1 MTNCKKVTPE
11 FSNMRL
17 DKVSSEMF
25 KDFSRTQLK
34 RWILEGRILLN
45 NELALPKD
53 NVHVDDVIE
62 INPIT
67 EKKNFWEPEDIY
79 FDVMA
84 EERDY
89 LIINKPSNLIM
100 HPGAGSNNGTL
111 ANGLLYKYPEL
122 ENIPRAG
129 IVHRLDKDTSGVLLV
144 ARTEKFRNYFVQEL
158 QERKVKKNYIAAVV
172 GKIIGSLAID
182 DPIGRDKNN
191 RTKMSIRPD
200 GKEAY
205 SFIKLEEDF
214 NNYSLL
220 DVSIKTGRTHQIRV
234 HLASKKLPI
243 IGDKTYNPSGNIA
256 KNTPKELIDLIRNFP
271 RQALH
276 SSKLSFVDPET
287 HEDIS
292 FDAPIPQDIKNLI
305 SQLKKHI

>member
-84 EERDY
+84 EEKDY

-305 SQLKKHI
+305 SELKKHI

>member
-79 FDVMA
+79 FDVMG

>member
-1 MTNCKKVTPE
+1 MTNCKKVTSE

-34 RWILEGRILLN
+34 KWILEGRILLN
-45 NELALPKD
+45 SELALPKD
-53 NVHVDDVIE
+53 NVHADDVIE
-62 INPIT
+62 INPTT

-144 ARTEKFRNYFVQEL
+144 ARTEKFRNYFVSLL
-158 QERKVKKNYIAAVV
+158 QERKVKKIYKAVVV
-172 GKIIGSLAID
+172 GKIIGSFQINE
-182 DPIGRDKNN
+182 PIGRDKTN
-191 RTKMSIRPD
+191 RIKMSIRSD
-200 GKEAY
+200 GKEAI
-205 SFIKLEEDF
+205 SFVKLHESLG
-214 NNYSLL
+214 NYSVV
-220 DVSIKTGRTHQIRV
+220 DVSIETGRTHQIRV
-234 HLASKKLPI
+234 HLANKKLPI
-243 IGDKTYNPSGNIA
+243 IGDKTYNSAGNIA
-256 KNTPKELIDLIRNFP
+256 KETSQELTESIRSFP

-276 SSKLSFVDPET
+276 SCNLSFK
-287 HEDIS
+287 DIS
-292 FDAPIPQDIKNLI
+292 SDNIISFESDLPNDIKTLI
-305 SQLKKHI
+305 NTIKKHI

>member
-53 NVHVDDVIE
+53 TVHVDDVIE

-144 ARTEKFRNYFVQEL
+144 ARTEKFRNYFVEEL

>member
-79 FDVMA
+79 FDVM
-84 EERDY
+84 EEEKDY
-89 LIINKPSNLIM
+89 LIINKPNNLIM

-111 ANGLLYKYPEL
+111 ANGLLYQYPEL